1 MATVISLLSNLCNSP
16 FDQQHSHHHH
26 HSPQLLF
33 PPYGQGPETL
43 QQRYSGTGAGGRN
56 RSNEATHHHQ
66 QHQLD
71 ALDFHLLSRTLEEEF
86 EQMEYSGS
94 SGPYQ
99 YQQQQHDQQQHQQQP
114 ARRQGQQDFEQI
126 SPGYNLDNEDTYSGS
141 PNNFQDYQ
149 NNFVDS
155 PPDSKEPWPIDYNK
169 MHTTIASS
177 SGANDTTNASTTVT
191 AVAVATA
198 AGTVAPVTS
207 QQQQQQQQD
216 NGGMYMNN
224 AILPSRKRR
233 MEWMSPQE
241 EDTDGTETKIANID
255 KERDARRKAF
265 FTRGKSSIAVEDIT
279 VPSVTEMCETYGF
292 GGDTM
297 DKDYVRKRLK
307 CFNSTSNGND
317 GNNLDTNI
325 TCNSTS
331 NNNELGS
338 MRWADDLDLDLSNEL
353 SSNGYISDSLLN
365 FPVFKQELPSPPQKP
380 PQPQQQQHSQSAH
393 QQQQHQLHQQQ
404 QQQSLHQQA
413 SSSQDH
419 SAQHH
424 APSSLQQSL
433 GPTNSG
439 NAANSHQQQQ
449 VVQYHQQQQGQ
460 SSMNGAGQS
469 LMNATDHHGTP
480 IGAGLS
486 NLPSF
491 LQSNRLENDPTGGG
505 GILQMQQDGALPVAR
520 GDKTH
525 DDHNRFQYVLAAAT
539 SIATKNNE
547 ESLTYLNQGQSYEIK
562 LKKLGDLSPFRGKIL
577 KSIIKICFHERRLQ
591 YMERE
596 QMQLWQASR
605 PGERILDVD
614 IPLSYGLMQIQP
626 TRSNLLNTIEVFW
639 DPMKEVG
646 VYVKVNCI
654 STEFTPKKH
663 GGEKGVPFRI
673 QVETYID
680 TNGLHNGTGNGV
692 AGGVGGVDDKD
703 GIRPL
708 HAAACQ
714 IKVFKLKGADR
725 KHKQD
730 REKILK
736 RPVAEQEKYQR
747 SCDCTILTDITT
759 DSVITPLGGNFSPDH
774 IKRNVSP
781 LLTGPTSPGQLN
793 KFENIMSSVLCNG
806 GNVVSPGANP
816 TTTTSTSAAAA
827 MVVVAAAAAAA
838 GVQSNPIGISNVSS
852 TNGLCKASP
861 LGDQP
866 IGGVLSPQQPSEL
879 DDYVPTITKET
890 SPGTL
895 AQWLAVHRLSA
906 YAKTFAQFSG
916 SDLLRMSKEDLC
928 KICGLAD
935 GIRMFNILHSKAIT
949 PRLTIY
955 VSFQTN
961 IYHAIYLH
969 SNTIPELVQNLSK
982 IPGFL
987 EAINALNTPNS
998 TTSEA
1003 GLWSGSFG
1011 VRAASGSG
1019 KLPGNNGTNTGV
1031 PISVPSPSSP
1041 ISSSSGIAKLQLL
1054 IKGPNGIQ
1062 VLLTEDVLHNIKDE
1076 TLFQLEL
1083 KPNGNILMKAVH
1095 SVTGTAADC
1104 SIDDDVN

>member
-1 MATVISLLSNLCNSP
+1 MATVISLLANHCNSP
-16 FDQQHSHHHH
+16 FEQHHQQQQ
-26 HSPQLLF
+26 PLLQC
-33 PPYGQGPETL
+33 PVYEPGPVTL
-43 QQRYSGTGAGGRN
+43 QQRYSGTGGGGGGGGRN
-56 RSNEATHHHQ
+56 RSEPAAAYQ
-66 QHQLD
+66 QQQLD
-71 ALDFHLLSRTLEEEF
+71 ALDFHLFSRTLEQEF

-94 SGPYQ
+94 PGPYQ
-99 YQQQQHDQQQHQQQP
+99 QYQQHDQQQQQQQQQAS

-126 SPGYNLDNEDTYSGS
+126 SPGYNLDSEDTYSGS

-169 MHTTIASS
+169 MHTVIASS
-177 SGANDTTNASTTVT
+177 SGANDTTNASPTVT
-191 AVAVATA
+191 SVAVATVAGPTIA
-198 AGTVAPVTS
+198 AVTS
-207 QQQQQQQQD
+207 LHHQQQQQQQQPQQD
-216 NGGMYMNN
+216 NGGIFLNN

-233 MEWMSPQE
+233 VEWMSPQE

-255 KERDARRKAF
+255 KERDARRK
-265 FTRGKSSIAVEDIT
+265 
-279 VPSVTEMCETYGF
+279 
-292 GGDTM
+292 
-297 DKDYVRKRLK
+297 DYVRKRLK
-307 CFNSTSNGND
+307 CFNNSNSNGNEI
-317 GNNLDTNI
+317 GNGNSLGPNAHTNNANNNG
-325 TCNSTS
+325 TA

-353 SSNGYISDSLLN
+353 SSNGYI
-365 FPVFKQELPSPPQKP
+365 
-380 PQPQQQQHSQSAH
+380 
-393 QQQQHQLHQQQ
+393 
-404 QQQSLHQQA
+404 
-413 SSSQDH
+413 
-419 SAQHH
+419 
-424 APSSLQQSL
+424 
-433 GPTNSG
+433 
-439 NAANSHQQQQ
+439 
-449 VVQYHQQQQGQ
+449 
-460 SSMNGAGQS
+460 
-469 LMNATDHHGTP
+469 
-480 IGAGLS
+480 
-486 NLPSF
+486 
-491 LQSNRLENDPTGGG
+491 
-505 GILQMQQDGALPVAR
+505 
-520 GDKTH
+520 
-525 DDHNRFQYVLAAAT
+525 RFQYVLAAAT

-614 IPLSYGLMQIQP
+614 IPLSYGLMQVQP
-626 TRSNLLNTIEVFW
+626 TSSNLLNTIEVFW

-680 TNGLHNGTGNGV
+680 TNGGLHNG
-692 AGGVGGVDDKD
+692 GGGGGGANATAVGAVDDKD

-759 DSVITPLGGNFSPDH
+759 DSVIQPLGGSFSPEH

-781 LLTGPTSPGQLN
+781 LLTGGPTSPGQLN
-793 KFENIMSSVLCNG
+793 KFENIMSSVLGGGGVAPNG
-806 GNVVSPGANP
+806 LSPGVKPTP
-816 TTTTSTSAAAA
+816 TTTAATAA
-827 MVVVAAAAAAA
+827 MVVAAAAAAVA
-838 GVQSNPIGISNVSS
+838 GVQANHPIGISNVSS

-861 LGDQP
+861 LGGEQP

-890 SPGTL
+890 SPGSL

-906 YAKTFAQFSG
+906 YTKTFAQFSG

-955 VSFQTN
+955 VSFEAN

-998 TTSEA
+998 SDG
-1003 GLWSGSFG
+1003 GLWNGGSTFG
-1011 VRAASGSG
+1011 AAGRSSLNAGGGVAASSSG
-1019 KLPGNNGTNTGV
+1019 GAGGNGGGGLGGKFSTAGA
-1031 PISVPSPSSP
+1031 ISLSVPSPSSP
-1041 ISSSSGIAKLQLL
+1041 PISSSCGIAKLQLL
-1054 IKGPNGIQ
+1054 INGPNGIQ
-1062 VLLTEDVLHNIKDE
+1062 VLLTEDVLNNVKDE

-1083 KPNGNILMKAVH
+1083 KSNGNILMKAVH
-1095 SVTGTAADC
+1095 SVTAAGGPDC
-1104 SIDDDVN
+1104 SIDDDAN

>member
-1 MATVISLLSNLCNSP
+1 M
-16 FDQQHSHHHH
+16 
-26 HSPQLLF
+26 
-33 PPYGQGPETL
+33 
-43 QQRYSGTGAGGRN
+43 
-56 RSNEATHHHQ
+56 
-66 QHQLD
+66 
-71 ALDFHLLSRTLEEEF
+71 F
-86 EQMEYSGS
+86 EQ
-94 SGPYQ
+94 PCVPLLPC
-99 YQQQQHDQQQHQQQP
+99 DIFCP
-114 ARRQGQQDFEQI
+114 II
-126 SPGYNLDNEDTYSGS
+126 SPGYNLDSEDTYSGS

-169 MHTTIASS
+169 MHTVIASS
-177 SGANDTTNASTTVT
+177 SGANDTTNASPTVT
-191 AVAVATA
+191 AVAVATVAGPTIA
-198 AGTVAPVTS
+198 AVTS
-207 QQQQQQQQD
+207 LHHQQQQQQQQQPQQD
-216 NGGMYMNN
+216 NGGIFLNN

-233 MEWMSPQE
+233 VEWMSPQE

-255 KERDARRKAF
+255 KERDARRK
-265 FTRGKSSIAVEDIT
+265 
-279 VPSVTEMCETYGF
+279 
-292 GGDTM
+292 
-297 DKDYVRKRLK
+297 
-307 CFNSTSNGND
+307 
-317 GNNLDTNI
+317 
-325 TCNSTS
+325 
-331 NNNELGS
+331 GS

-365 FPVFKQELPSPPQKP
+365 FPVFKQELPSPPQK
-380 PQPQQQQHSQSAH
+380 
-393 QQQQHQLHQQQ
+393 
-404 QQQSLHQQA
+404 
-413 SSSQDH
+413 
-419 SAQHH
+419 
-424 APSSLQQSL
+424 
-433 GPTNSG
+433 
-439 NAANSHQQQQ
+439 
-449 VVQYHQQQQGQ
+449 
-460 SSMNGAGQS
+460 
-469 LMNATDHHGTP
+469 
-480 IGAGLS
+480 
-486 NLPSF
+486 
-491 LQSNRLENDPTGGG
+491 
-505 GILQMQQDGALPVAR
+505 MQQDGTLTAAR

-614 IPLSYGLMQIQP
+614 IPLSYGLMQVQP
-626 TRSNLLNTIEVFW
+626 TSSNLLNTIEVFW

-680 TNGLHNGTGNGV
+680 TNGGGGGGANV
-692 AGGVGGVDDKD
+692 APLGGVDDKD

-714 IKVFKLKGADR
+714 IKGADSEAQTR
-725 KHKQD
+725 IG
-730 REKILK
+730 RKILK
-736 RPVAEQEKYQR
+736 RPVAGAEKYQR
-747 SCDCTILTDITT
+747 NCDCTILTDITT
-759 DSVITPLGGNFSPDH
+759 DSVIQPLGGSFSPEH

-781 LLTGPTSPGQLN
+781 LLTGGPTSPGQLN
-793 KFENIMSSVLCNG
+793 KFENIMSSVLGGGGVAPNG
-806 GNVVSPGANP
+806 PSPGVKPTP
-816 TTTTSTSAAAA
+816 TTTAATAA
-827 MVVVAAAAAAA
+827 MVVAAAAAAVA
-838 GVQSNPIGISNVSS
+838 GVQANHPIGISNVSS

-861 LGDQP
+861 LGGEQP

-890 SPGTL
+890 SPGSL

-906 YAKTFAQFSG
+906 YTKTFAQFSG

-955 VSFQTN
+955 VSFEAN

-998 TTSEA
+998 SDG
-1003 GLWSGSFG
+1003 GLWNGANTFGSTAGRSSLNAGGGVVASSSGG
-1011 VRAASGSG
+1011 ASGNGGGGLGG
-1019 KLPGNNGTNTGV
+1019 KFSTPGA
-1031 PISVPSPSSP
+1031 ISLSVPSPSSP
-1041 ISSSSGIAKLQLL
+1041 PISSSCGIAKLQLL
-1054 IKGPNGIQ
+1054 INGPNGIQ
-1062 VLLTEDVLHNIKDE
+1062 VLLTEDVLNNVKDE

-1083 KPNGNILMKAVH
+1083 KSNGNILMKAVH
-1095 SVTGTAADC
+1095 SVTAAGGPDC
-1104 SIDDDVN
+1104 SIDDDAN

>member
-1 MATVISLLSNLCNSP
+1 MATVISLLANSP

-26 HSPQLLF
+26 PPQLLF
-33 PPYGQGPETL
+33 PPYGQGPDTF
-43 QQRYSGTGAGGRN
+43 QQRYSGTGGGVGHRN
-56 RSNEATHHHQ
+56 RNEVTHHQ
-66 QHQLD
+66 QQLD

-99 YQQQQHDQQQHQQQP
+99 YQQQHDQQQPQQQP
-114 ARRQGQQDFEQI
+114 GRRQGQQDFEQI
-126 SPGYNLDNEDTYSGS
+126 SPGYNLDNEDTYSES

-191 AVAVATA
+191 AVAV
-198 AGTVAPVTS
+198 GTVAGAVAAVTS
-207 QQQQQQQQD
+207 QQQQPQQQD
-216 NGGMYMNN
+216 NAGMYMSN

-255 KERDARRKAF
+255 KERDARRK
-265 FTRGKSSIAVEDIT
+265 
-279 VPSVTEMCETYGF
+279 
-292 GGDTM
+292 
-297 DKDYVRKRLK
+297 
-307 CFNSTSNGND
+307 
-317 GNNLDTNI
+317 
-325 TCNSTS
+325 
-331 NNNELGS
+331 GS

-380 PQPQQQQHSQSAH
+380 PQPQQQHSQSAH

-404 QQQSLHQQA
+404 QQALHQQA
-413 SSSQDH
+413 ASSQDH
-419 SAQHH
+419 AQQTQHH

-433 GPTNSG
+433 GGGINTTNGG

-460 SSMNGAGQS
+460 SSMNGGGPS
-469 LMNATDHHGTP
+469 LMSNTDHHGTP
-480 IGAGLS
+480 ISAGLS
-486 NLPSF
+486 NLQSF
-491 LQSNRLENDPTGGG
+491 LQGNRLENDPTGG
-505 GILQMQQDGALPVAR
+505 GILQMQQDGALPVTR

-614 IPLSYGLMQIQP
+614 IPLSYGLMQVQP
-626 TRSNLLNTIEVFW
+626 TSSNLLNTIEVFW

-680 TNGLHNGTGNGV
+680 TNGIHNGTSNGV
-692 AGGVGGVDDKD
+692 AGGVDDKD

-816 TTTTSTSAAAA
+816 TTTTTTTAAAA
-827 MVVVAAAAAAA
+827 MVVAAAAAAAA

-866 IGGVLSPQQPSEL
+866 MSGVLSPQQPSEL

-998 TTSEA
+998 TTSDA
-1003 GLWSGSFG
+1003 GLWSGAFG
-1011 VRAASGSG
+1011 TRSSGNG
-1019 KLPGNNGTNTGV
+1019 KLTGTNGTTSGV
-1031 PISVPSPSSP
+1031 QLSVPSPSSP

-1054 IKGPNGIQ
+1054 LKGPNGIQ
-1062 VLLTEDVLHNIKDE
+1062 VLLTEDVLNNIKDE

-1083 KPNGNILMKAVH
+1083 KSNGNILMKAVH

-1104 SIDDDVN
+1104 SIDDDAN

>member
-1 MATVISLLSNLCNSP
+1 MATVISLLSNPCNSP

-26 HSPQLLF
+26 PPQLLF
-33 PPYGQGPETL
+33 PAYGQGPETL
-43 QQRYSGTGAGGRN
+43 QQRYSGTGGGGRT
-56 RSNEATHHHQ
+56 RNEVTHHHQ
-66 QHQLD
+66 QQLD

-99 YQQQQHDQQQHQQQP
+99 YQQQHDQQQPPQQP

-169 MHTTIASS
+169 MHTTIATS

-191 AVAVATA
+191 AVAVATGA
-198 AGTVAPVTS
+198 AGAVAPVTS
-207 QQQQQQQQD
+207 QQQQQQQQQPQQQD

-255 KERDARRKAF
+255 KERDARRK
-265 FTRGKSSIAVEDIT
+265 
-279 VPSVTEMCETYGF
+279 
-292 GGDTM
+292 
-297 DKDYVRKRLK
+297 
-307 CFNSTSNGND
+307 
-317 GNNLDTNI
+317 
-325 TCNSTS
+325 
-331 NNNELGS
+331 GS

-380 PQPQQQQHSQSAH
+380 PQPQQQQQHSQSAH

-404 QQQSLHQQA
+404 SLHQQA
-413 SSSQDH
+413 ASSQDH
-419 SAQHH
+419 SQQTQHH

-433 GPTNSG
+433 GGGVNNPTNSG
-439 NAANSHQQQQ
+439 NGANTHQQQQQQQ

-469 LMNATDHHGTP
+469 LMSSSDHHGTP

-486 NLPSF
+486 NLQSF

-505 GILQMQQDGALPVAR
+505 ILQLQQDGALSTVR
-520 GDKTH
+520 SDKTH

-614 IPLSYGLMQIQP
+614 IPLSYGLMQVQP
-626 TRSNLLNTIEVFW
+626 TSSNLLNTIEVFW

-680 TNGLHNGTGNGV
+680 TNGIHNGNSNGV
-692 AGGVGGVDDKD
+692 AGGIDDKD

-781 LLTGPTSPGQLN
+781 LLAGPSSPGQLN

-816 TTTTSTSAAAA
+816 TTTTTTAAAA
-827 MVVVAAAAAAA
+827 MVVAAAAAAAAA
-838 GVQSNPIGISNVSS
+838 GVQSNPVGISNVSS

-866 IGGVLSPQQPSEL
+866 MGGVLSPQQPSEL

-998 TTSEA
+998 TTSDA
-1003 GLWSGSFG
+1003 ALWSGTFG
-1011 VRAASGSG
+1011 TRTSG
-1019 KLPGNNGTNTGV
+1019 KLPGTNGTGSGV
-1031 PISVPSPSSP
+1031 QLSVPSPSSP

-1062 VLLTEDVLHNIKDE
+1062 VLLTEDVLNNIKDE

-1095 SVTGTAADC
+1095 SVTGTAGDC
-1104 SIDDDVN
+1104 SIDDDAN

>member
-1 MATVISLLSNLCNSP
+1 MATAVSLLANPCNSP
-16 FDQQHSHHHH
+16 FDQQVQHQQQQQH
-26 HSPQLLF
+26 LF
-33 PPYGQGPETL
+33 PPFGQGQDTFPYRYNASAGVVSRRNDVTY
-43 QQRYSGTGAGGRN
+43 QQTTY
-56 RSNEATHHHQ
+56 
-66 QHQLD
+66 QLD
-71 ALDFHLLSRTLEEEF
+71 ALDFHLLSRSLEEEI

-94 SGPYQ
+94 PSPYQ
-99 YQQQQHDQQQHQQQP
+99 YHQHDQQQQQQHQHQQQQQQS
-114 ARRQGQQDFEQI
+114 AVRRPGQQDFEQMP
-126 SPGYNLDNEDTYSGS
+126 SGYNLDNEDTYSGS

-155 PPDSKEPWPIDYNK
+155 PPDSKEPWPVEYNK
-169 MHTTIASS
+169 MHSAIAST
-177 SGANDTTNASTTVT
+177 SGANDTTSAPTSVT

-198 AGTVAPVTS
+198 AAVVAAAAS
-207 QQQQQQQQD
+207 QQQQQQQD
-216 NGGMYMNN
+216 NGMYMNN
-224 AILPSRKRR
+224 ALLPSRKRR

-241 EDTDGTETKIANID
+241 EDTDGSETKIANID
-255 KERDARRKAF
+255 KERDARRK
-265 FTRGKSSIAVEDIT
+265 
-279 VPSVTEMCETYGF
+279 
-292 GGDTM
+292 
-297 DKDYVRKRLK
+297 
-307 CFNSTSNGND
+307 
-317 GNNLDTNI
+317 
-325 TCNSTS
+325 
-331 NNNELGS
+331 GS

-380 PQPQQQQHSQSAH
+380 PQQQQPQQQQQQAQSQH
-393 QQQQHQLHQQQ
+393 QQHQLHQS
-404 QQQSLHQQA
+404 QQSLHQQGPGA
-413 SSSQDH
+413 QDH
-419 SAQHH
+419 AQSQHSV
-424 APSSLQQSL
+424 AAGLQQPL
-433 GPTNSG
+433 GVSSNANVTNG
-439 NAANSHQQQQ
+439 HQQQQ
-449 VVQYHQQQQGQ
+449 VPQYQQQQQPQGQ
-460 SSMNGAGQS
+460 GSMNGTSPG
-469 LMNATDHHGTP
+469 LMNNADHGGA
-480 IGAGLS
+480 IGSGLS
-486 NLPSF
+486 NLQNF
-491 LQSNRLENDPTGGG
+491 LQTNRLDADSSGGV
-505 GILQMQQDGALPVAR
+505 LQMQQDGALAAAR
-520 GDKTH
+520 GDKVH

-614 IPLSYGLMQIQP
+614 IPLSYGLMQVQP
-626 TRSNLLNTIEVFW
+626 TSSNLLNTIEVFW

-673 QVETYID
+673 QVETYLD
-680 TNGLHNGTGNGV
+680 TNGLHNGTGTG
-692 AGGVGGVDDKD
+692 AGTVVDDKD
-703 GIRPL
+703 AIRPL

-736 RPVAEQEKYQR
+736 RPVTEQEKYQR

-759 DSVITPLGGNFSPDH
+759 DSVITPLGGSFSPEH

-781 LLTGPTSPGQLN
+781 LLSGPASPGQLN
-793 KFENIMSSVLCNG
+793 KFENIMSSVLGNG
-806 GNVVSPGANP
+806 GNGVNSSGKVA
-816 TTTTSTSAAAA
+816 STAAAA
-827 MVVVAAAAAAA
+827 MVVAAAAAAA
-838 GVQSNPIGISNVSS
+838 VQNNPIGISNVSS

-861 LGDQP
+861 LADQP
-866 IGGVLSPQQPSEL
+866 MGGVLSPQQASDL
-879 DDYVPTITKET
+879 DDYVPNITKES
-890 SPGTL
+890 SPGSL

-906 YAKTFAQFSG
+906 YGKTFAQFSG

-955 VSFQTN
+955 VSFEAN

-969 SNTIPELVQNLSK
+969 SNTIPELVQNLSR

-998 TTSEA
+998 SSSEA
-1003 GLWSGSFG
+1003 GLWNGTFG
-1011 VRAASGSG
+1011 VRSLGSVG
-1019 KLPGNNGTNTGV
+1019 NGGGLGGGNGTLKLGGNNGNL
-1031 PISVPSPSSP
+1031 SVPSPSSP
-1041 ISSSSGIAKLQLL
+1041 ISSSSGVAKLQLL
-1054 IKGPNGIQ
+1054 INGPAGIQ
-1062 VLLTEDVLHNIKDE
+1062 VLLTEDVLNNVKDE

-1083 KPNGNILMKAVH
+1083 KPNGNILMKAVQN
-1095 SVTGTAADC
+1095 VPQNGDG
-1104 SIDDDVN
+1104 SIDDDAN

>member
-1 MATVISLLSNLCNSP
+1 MATVISLLTNPCNSP
-16 FDQQHSHHHH
+16 FEQQQSHHLH
-26 HSPQLLF
+26 PQQLLF
-33 PPYGQGPETL
+33 PPYGQGPETF
-43 QQRYSGTGAGGRN
+43 QQRYGGAGGRN
-56 RSNEATHHHQ
+56 RNEATHHHG
-66 QHQLD
+66 QLD
-71 ALDFHLLSRTLEEEF
+71 ALDFHLLSRTLEEEI

-99 YQQQQHDQQQHQQQP
+99 QHQQQP
-114 ARRQGQQDFEQI
+114 PQQQAARRQGQQDFEQI

-169 MHTTIASS
+169 MHTTIATS
-177 SGANDTTNASTTVT
+177 SGANDTTSASTTVT
-191 AVAVATA
+191 PATVATVPGAVVA
-198 AGTVAPVTS
+198 AATS
-207 QQQQQQQQD
+207 HPQQQQQQD
-216 NGGMYMNN
+216 NGAMYMNN

-255 KERDARRKAF
+255 KERDARRK
-265 FTRGKSSIAVEDIT
+265 
-279 VPSVTEMCETYGF
+279 
-292 GGDTM
+292 
-297 DKDYVRKRLK
+297 
-307 CFNSTSNGND
+307 
-317 GNNLDTNI
+317 
-325 TCNSTS
+325 
-331 NNNELGS
+331 GS
-338 MRWADDLDLDLSNEL
+338 LRWADDLDLDLSNEL
-353 SSNGYISDSLLN
+353 SSNGYISDSLLT

-380 PQPQQQQHSQSAH
+380 PQQQQQHSQSAH
-393 QQQQHQLHQQQ
+393 QQQQQQQQQQQHQLHQQQ
-404 QQQSLHQQA
+404 QQALHQQA
-413 SSSQDH
+413 AASSQDH
-419 SAQHH
+419 SQQSQHQH
-424 APSSLQQSL
+424 APASLQQSL
-433 GPTNSG
+433 AGGVNPASSG
-439 NAANSHQQQQ
+439 NAANNAHQQQQQQ
-449 VVQYHQQQQGQ
+449 VVQYHQQQQQQQQQQQGH
-460 SSMNGAGQS
+460 SSMNGGGQS
-469 LMNATDHHGTP
+469 LMSGTDHHATG

-486 NLPSF
+486 NLQSF
-491 LQSNRLENDPTGGG
+491 LQSNRLENDPSAGV
-505 GILQMQQDGALPVAR
+505 LQMQQDGTLPVAR

-614 IPLSYGLMQIQP
+614 IPLSYGLMQVQP
-626 TRSNLLNTIEVFW
+626 TSSNLLNTIEVFW

-692 AGGVGGVDDKD
+692 AGMDDKD
-703 GIRPL
+703 GIRPF

-759 DSVITPLGGNFSPDH
+759 DSVITPLGGSFSPDH

-781 LLTGPTSPGQLN
+781 LLGGPTSPGQLN
-793 KFENIMSSVLCNG
+793 KFENMMSSVLCNG

-816 TTTTSTSAAAA
+816 TTTSTTTAAAA
-827 MVVVAAAAAAA
+827 MVVAAAAAAAAA
-838 GVQSNPIGISNVSS
+838 GVQNNPIGISNVSS

-861 LGDQP
+861 LGVDQP
-866 IGGVLSPQQPSEL
+866 MVLSPQQPSEL
-879 DDYVPTITKET
+879 DDYVPSITKET

-916 SDLLRMSKEDLC
+916 SDLLRMSKDDLC

-987 EAINALNTPNS
+987 EAINALNTPNT
-998 TTSEA
+998 TTSDA
-1003 GLWSGSFG
+1003 GLWSGTFG
-1011 VRAASGSG
+1011 GPRSLNPGPSNGSSNGAHG
-1019 KLPGNNGTNTGV
+1019 KLPTNGGTNSAV
-1031 PISVPSPSSP
+1031 QLSVPSPSSP
-1041 ISSSSGIAKLQLL
+1041 ISSSCGIAKLQLL
-1054 IKGPNGIQ
+1054 LKGPNGIQ
-1062 VLLTEDVLHNIKDE
+1062 VLLTEDVLNNIKDE

-1095 SVTGTAADC
+1095 SVTGTAGGDC
-1104 SIDDDVN
+1104 SIDEDAN

>member
-1 MATVISLLSNLCNSP
+1 MATVISLLANHCNSP
-16 FDQQHSHHHH
+16 FEQHHQQQQ
-26 HSPQLLF
+26 PLLQC
-33 PPYGQGPETL
+33 PVYEPGPVTL
-43 QQRYSGTGAGGRN
+43 QQRYSGTGGGGGRN
-56 RSNEATHHHQ
+56 RSEPAATYQ
-66 QHQLD
+66 QQQLD
-71 ALDFHLLSRTLEEEF
+71 ALDFHLFSRTLEQEF

-94 SGPYQ
+94 PGPYQ
-99 YQQQQHDQQQHQQQP
+99 QYQQHDQQQQQAS

-126 SPGYNLDNEDTYSGS
+126 SPGYNLDSEDTYSGS

-169 MHTTIASS
+169 MHTVIASS
-177 SGANDTTNASTTVT
+177 SGANDTTNASPTVT
-191 AVAVATA
+191 SVAVATVAGPTIA
-198 AGTVAPVTS
+198 AVTS
-207 QQQQQQQQD
+207 LHHQQQQQQQQPQQD
-216 NGGMYMNN
+216 NGGIFLNN

-233 MEWMSPQE
+233 VEWMSPQE

-255 KERDARRKAF
+255 KERDARRK
-265 FTRGKSSIAVEDIT
+265 
-279 VPSVTEMCETYGF
+279 
-292 GGDTM
+292 
-297 DKDYVRKRLK
+297 
-307 CFNSTSNGND
+307 
-317 GNNLDTNI
+317 
-325 TCNSTS
+325 
-331 NNNELGS
+331 GS

-365 FPVFKQELPSPPQKP
+365 FPVFKQELPSPPQKHSHH
-380 PQPQQQQHSQSAH
+380 QQHSQQQQQQ

-404 QQQSLHQQA
+404 QQSLHQQA
-413 SSSQDH
+413 AAAAAAAAAATAGSSQDH
-419 SAQHH
+419 SQPSQHTT
-424 APSSLQQSL
+424 PSGLQPSL
-433 GPTNSG
+433 SG
-439 NAANSHQQQQ
+439 NVPNSHQQQQ
-449 VVQYHQQQQGQ
+449 QQQVAQQQYHQQQQGQ
-460 SSMNGAGQS
+460 NSMNGPG
-469 LMNATDHHGTP
+469 LMNNATHQQAVGA

-486 NLPSF
+486 NLQSF
-491 LQSNRLENDPTGGG
+491 LQSNRLDTDPSG
-505 GILQMQQDGALPVAR
+505 GILQMQQDGTLTAAR

-614 IPLSYGLMQIQP
+614 IPLSYGLMQVQP
-626 TRSNLLNTIEVFW
+626 TSSNLLNTIEVFW

-680 TNGLHNGTGNGV
+680 TNGGLHNG
-692 AGGVGGVDDKD
+692 GGGGGANATAVGAVDDKD

-759 DSVITPLGGNFSPDH
+759 DSVIQPLGGSFSPEH

-781 LLTGPTSPGQLN
+781 LLTGGPTSPGQLN
-793 KFENIMSSVLCNG
+793 KFENIMSSVLGGGGVAPNG
-806 GNVVSPGANP
+806 LSPGVKPTP
-816 TTTTSTSAAAA
+816 TTTAATAA
-827 MVVVAAAAAAA
+827 MVVAAAAAAVA
-838 GVQSNPIGISNVSS
+838 GVQANHPIGISNVSS

-861 LGDQP
+861 LGGEQP

-890 SPGTL
+890 SPGSL

-906 YAKTFAQFSG
+906 YTKTFAQFSG

-955 VSFQTN
+955 VSFEAN

-998 TTSEA
+998 SDG
-1003 GLWSGSFG
+1003 GLWNGGSTFG
-1011 VRAASGSG
+1011 AAGRSSLNAGGVVAASSSG
-1019 KLPGNNGTNTGV
+1019 GAGGNGGGGLGGKFSTPGA
-1031 PISVPSPSSP
+1031 ISLSVPSPSSP
-1041 ISSSSGIAKLQLL
+1041 PISSSCGIAKLQLL
-1054 IKGPNGIQ
+1054 INGPNGIQ
-1062 VLLTEDVLHNIKDE
+1062 VLLTEDVLNNVKDE

-1083 KPNGNILMKAVH
+1083 KSNGNILMKAVH
-1095 SVTGTAADC
+1095 SVTAAGGPDC
-1104 SIDDDVN
+1104 SIDDDAN

>member
-1 MATVISLLSNLCNSP
+1 MWSAYFRSGLSMLIV
-16 FDQQHSHHHH
+16 HI
-26 HSPQLLF
+26 
-33 PPYGQGPETL
+33 
-43 QQRYSGTGAGGRN
+43 
-56 RSNEATHHHQ
+56 
-66 QHQLD
+66 LD
-71 ALDFHLLSRTLEEEF
+71 
-86 EQMEYSGS
+86 
-94 SGPYQ
+94 
-99 YQQQQHDQQQHQQQP
+99 
-114 ARRQGQQDFEQI
+114 I
-126 SPGYNLDNEDTYSGS
+126 SPGYNLDNEDTYSES

-169 MHTTIASS
+169 MHTTIATSS
-177 SGANDTTNASTTVT
+177 
-191 AVAVATA
+191 
-198 AGTVAPVTS
+198 
-207 QQQQQQQQD
+207 
-216 NGGMYMNN
+216 
-224 AILPSRKRR
+224 
-233 MEWMSPQE
+233 
-241 EDTDGTETKIANID
+241 
-255 KERDARRKAF
+255 
-265 FTRGKSSIAVEDIT
+265 
-279 VPSVTEMCETYGF
+279 
-292 GGDTM
+292 
-297 DKDYVRKRLK
+297 DYVRKRLK

-317 GNNLDTNI
+317 IGNGNNLGTNT

-353 SSNGYISDSLLN
+353 SSNGYI
-365 FPVFKQELPSPPQKP
+365 
-380 PQPQQQQHSQSAH
+380 
-393 QQQQHQLHQQQ
+393 
-404 QQQSLHQQA
+404 
-413 SSSQDH
+413 
-419 SAQHH
+419 
-424 APSSLQQSL
+424 
-433 GPTNSG
+433 
-439 NAANSHQQQQ
+439 
-449 VVQYHQQQQGQ
+449 
-460 SSMNGAGQS
+460 
-469 LMNATDHHGTP
+469 
-480 IGAGLS
+480 
-486 NLPSF
+486 
-491 LQSNRLENDPTGGG
+491 
-505 GILQMQQDGALPVAR
+505 
-520 GDKTH
+520 
-525 DDHNRFQYVLAAAT
+525 RFQYVLAAAT

-596 QMQLWQASR
+596 QMQLWHASR

-614 IPLSYGLMQIQP
+614 IPLSYGLMHVQH
-626 TRSNLLNTIEVFW
+626 TSSNLLNTIEVFW

-692 AGGVGGVDDKD
+692 AGGGVDDKD

-781 LLTGPTSPGQLN
+781 LLAGPTSPGQLN
-793 KFENIMSSVLCNG
+793 KFENIMSSVLNNG

-816 TTTTSTSAAAA
+816 TTTTATSAAAA
-827 MVVVAAAAAAA
+827 MVVAAAAAAAA

-861 LGDQP
+861 LGEQP

-916 SDLLRMSKEDLC
+916 SDLLRMSKDDLC

-998 TTSEA
+998 TTPDG
-1003 GLWSGSFG
+1003 GLWSGTFG
-1011 VRAASGSG
+1011 VRASGSG
-1019 KLPGNNGTNTGV
+1019 KLPGSNGTTAGIPLN
-1031 PISVPSPSSP
+1031 VPSPSSP

-1062 VLLTEDVLHNIKDE
+1062 VLLTEDVLNNIKDE

-1095 SVTGTAADC
+1095 SVTGTAVDC
-1104 SIDDDVN
+1104 SIDDDAN

>member
-1 MATVISLLSNLCNSP
+1 MATVISLLSNPCNSP

-26 HSPQLLF
+26 HHHPPQLLF
-33 PPYGQGPETL
+33 PAYGQGPETL
-43 QQRYSGTGAGGRN
+43 QQRYSGTGGGGRTRN
-56 RSNEATHHHQ
+56 DVTHHHQ
-66 QHQLD
+66 QQLD

-99 YQQQQHDQQQHQQQP
+99 YQQQHDQQQPPQQP

-169 MHTTIASS
+169 MHTTIATS

-191 AVAVATA
+191 AVAVATGA
-198 AGTVAPVTS
+198 AGAVAPVTS
-207 QQQQQQQQD
+207 QQQQQQQQQPQQQD

-255 KERDARRKAF
+255 KERDARRK
-265 FTRGKSSIAVEDIT
+265 
-279 VPSVTEMCETYGF
+279 
-292 GGDTM
+292 
-297 DKDYVRKRLK
+297 
-307 CFNSTSNGND
+307 
-317 GNNLDTNI
+317 
-325 TCNSTS
+325 
-331 NNNELGS
+331 GS

-380 PQPQQQQHSQSAH
+380 PQPQQQQQHSQSAH

-404 QQQSLHQQA
+404 SLHQQA
-413 SSSQDH
+413 ASSQDH
-419 SAQHH
+419 SQQTQHH

-433 GPTNSG
+433 GGGVNNPTNSG
-439 NAANSHQQQQ
+439 NGANTHQQQQQQQ

-469 LMNATDHHGTP
+469 LMSSSDHHGTP

-486 NLPSF
+486 NLQSF

-505 GILQMQQDGALPVAR
+505 ILQLQQDGALSTVR
-520 GDKTH
+520 SDKTH

-614 IPLSYGLMQIQP
+614 IPLSYGLMQVQP
-626 TRSNLLNTIEVFW
+626 TSSNLLNTIEVFW

-680 TNGLHNGTGNGV
+680 TNGIHNGNSNGV
-692 AGGVGGVDDKD
+692 AGGIDDKD

-781 LLTGPTSPGQLN
+781 LLAGPSSPGQLN

-816 TTTTSTSAAAA
+816 TTTTTTAAAA
-827 MVVVAAAAAAA
+827 MVVAAAAAAAAA
-838 GVQSNPIGISNVSS
+838 GVQSNPVGISNVSS

-866 IGGVLSPQQPSEL
+866 MGGVLSPQQPSEL

-998 TTSEA
+998 TTSDA
-1003 GLWSGSFG
+1003 ALWSGTFG
-1011 VRAASGSG
+1011 TRTSGKHPGANGTGSG
-1019 KLPGNNGTNTGV
+1019 VQL
-1031 PISVPSPSSP
+1031 SVPSPSSP

-1062 VLLTEDVLHNIKDE
+1062 VLLTEDVLNNIKDE

-1095 SVTGTAADC
+1095 SVTGTAGDC
-1104 SIDDDVN
+1104 SIDDDAN